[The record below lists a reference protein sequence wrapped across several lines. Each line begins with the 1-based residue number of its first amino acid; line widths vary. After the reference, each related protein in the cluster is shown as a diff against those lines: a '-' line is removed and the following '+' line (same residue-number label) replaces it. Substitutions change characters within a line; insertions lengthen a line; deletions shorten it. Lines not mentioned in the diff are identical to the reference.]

1 MDAHLEDISS
11 PGRRT
16 GHAPDVDTQGRRP
29 PNVTHIAGWGS
40 DLDRADRPAVPM
52 ERRPARLPGLHWT
65 GDVEPQAVHQE
76 VFHSSERPG
85 ITPVFG
91 TSVPP
96 SGLSGRMRKLAFG
109 YSENDLRHWLL
120 LLAADRVNVVEG
132 LADDL
137 ASGHVPR
144 LYAETGG
151 RAELRHN
158 PKAAVAKAATL
169 LAVAGLGWYAVRA
182 WRRRGTNAGE

>member
-1 MDAHLEDISS
+1 MDAHPEETSS

-16 GHAPDVDTQGRRP
+16 GQAPDIDTRPRRP
-29 PNVTHIAGWGS
+29 AHLAQIPGWGS
-40 DLDRADRPAVPM
+40 DLDRANRPAVPM
-52 ERRPARLPGLHWT
+52 ERRPARLPGLHWR
-65 GDVEPQAVHQE
+65 GDVERQRVHQE

-132 LADDL
+132 LASDL
-137 ASGHVPR
+137 AHGHVPR

-151 RAELRHN
+151 RAELRHH
-158 PKAAVAKAATL
+158 PRAAAVKGALLVAAL
-169 LAVAGLGWYAVRA
+169 GLGWCALRA
-182 WRRRGTNAGE
+182 RRGRARPGE